1 MVLVFRRTA
10 PYLNELLE
18 SIVAASLVPLVR
30 RCLLVWLNLKFL
42 LVHCDSEAAGPFIWV
57 VVGLLTEPEQTTS
70 GSSMK
75 LGLFLFVRLIAS
87 VKCCAVVNLV
97 SLCINKSDPSIPPT

>member
-18 SIVAASLVPLVR
+18 SIVAPPLVPLGR

-70 GSSMK
+70 GMK